1 MSSVRS
7 QVRFGAV
14 ILAAGAST
22 RLGQPKQLLEIDGQP
37 MVARALAAALEALA
51 GPVVVVLGANADSVR
66 SACRTASQ
74 SGHSSNRVLFAN
86 NPDWAEGMGSSIRI
100 GIRALEAAAPNL
112 DAALIAV
119 CDQPAFS
126 TQSILRLVEA
136 LTTPGKSIAAA
147 RYSGRNGT
155 PVIFRREHFD
165 LLANLTGD
173 RGAQRLLA
181 LNPAKVASVEMPELA
196 LDIDQP
202 SDLERVVKTQLK
214 EKVAT

>member
-1 MSSVRS
+1 MVR
-7 QVRFGAV
+7 A
-14 ILAAGAST
+14 ITAT
-22 RLGQPKQLLEIDGQP
+22 
-37 MVARALAAALEALA
+37 LEALA
-51 GPVVVVLGANADSVR
+51 GPVIVVLGANADSVR

-86 NPDWAEGMGSSIRI
+86 NPDWAEGMGSSIRV
-100 GIRALEAAAPNL
+100 GIRALQSAAPHL

-119 CDQPAFS
+119 CDQPAFN
-126 TQSILRLVEA
+126 TEAIRRLVEA
-136 LTTPGKSIAAA
+136 LATPGKSIAAA

-181 LNPAKVASVEMPELA
+181 LNPTKVASVEMPELA
-196 LDIDQP
+196 LDNDQP
-202 SDLERVVKTQLK
+202 SDLEQLTPVKRERHSNPIAL
-214 EKVAT
+214 